1 MHLFMCALCV
11 LFAYV
16 WAQVYE
22 GTCAYVCICMWRP
35 GVDHPQFFHFMHQG
49 SVFQSNPEFTDVA
62 IPDCSGDPLTAFSD
76 GSTVGR

>member
-1 MHLFMCALCV
+1 
-11 LFAYV
+11 
-16 WAQVYE
+16 
-22 GTCAYVCICMWRP
+22 
-35 GVDHPQFFHFMHQG
+35 VDHPQFFHFMHQG